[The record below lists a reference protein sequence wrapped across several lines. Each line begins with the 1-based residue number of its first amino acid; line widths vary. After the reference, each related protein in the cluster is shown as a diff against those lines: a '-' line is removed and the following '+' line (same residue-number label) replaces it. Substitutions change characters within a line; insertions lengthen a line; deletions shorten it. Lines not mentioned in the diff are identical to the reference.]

1 MKVKVGDRIPF
12 GKNSGSEGTRPKR
25 SALTMG
31 ERDVQGI
38 LQQRR
43 PGGGKH

>member
-1 MKVKVGDRIPF
+1 MAVKVGDRIP

-25 SALTMG
+25 TALIMG